1 MKGTISRIMP
11 ILLAMMIMIPLQ
23 GLGVFGATGNTYYVS
38 AAGNDANTGI
48 DAAQPFKTF
57 KKAITVAVAGDVIL
71 AKGGT
76 YSEKITVS
84 KSGTAGAP
92 ITIKNMPGETPIL
105 DGTGMSP
112 GDGDGM
118 ITIMNKSNIVINGFE
133 IKNFKA
139 NSNSSVPIGIY
150 VEGAG
155 ANIELLNNRIHN
167 IENPN
172 GNAHGIAVYG
182 TNGSSAITNFTASGN
197 EIYNCKLGQ
206 SESLVLNGNVDG
218 FRVNNNTI
226 HDNDNIGIDFI
237 GYEGTASANDNARNG
252 ECIGN
257 NVYNITSVGNPT
269 YSDACADGIYVDG
282 GKSILIDRNTVK
294 NCDIGIEI
302 ATEQG
307 PMTTDITV
315 TNNVVTDCK
324 PQAGISFG
332 SAGGSNGGGVQN
344 LKVFNNTLYNNTAA
358 VQIQNA
364 NSSTNLIKG
373 NIFKG
378 GTAIEG
384 NIGSNVFANN
394 ITADPLFVNA
404 SAGNFNLMAGS
415 PAIDAGAEAYGS
427 VDYLGNP
434 RVAGAKVDAGAVEY
448 QDGAVLVPV
457 VPVPVVPVIE
467 PIPVVV
473 EPIPV
478 VVEPI
483 VPVVVE
489 PVPAVEV
496 PVLPVVVEPVPAVEE
511 PVVPAVVEPIPIVTA
526 PDKAAP
532 ESTAVEDADNT
543 TSDHDCYSQRS
554 SEERREARLET
565 REARRAAREARR
577 AARFAERYSF
587 AQ

>member
-1 MKGTISRIMP
+1 MKGTIRRIMP

-92 ITIKNMPGETPIL
+92 ITIKNMSGETPVL

-118 ITIMNKSNIVINGFE
+118 ITIANQSNIVINGFE
-133 IKNFKA
+133 IRNFKA
-139 NSNSSVPIGIY
+139 NSNSSVPIGIS
-150 VEGAG
+150 VEGSG
-155 ANIELLNNRIHN
+155 ANIELLNNKIHN

-182 TNGSSAITNFTASGN
+182 TNGSTAITNIVVTGN

-237 GYEGTASANDNARNG
+237 GYEGTASSNDNTRNG

-257 NVYNITSVGNPT
+257 TVYNITSVGNPT
-269 YSDACADGIYVDG
+269 YSDACAGGIYVDG
-282 GKSILIDRNTVK
+282 GKNILIDRNSVK
-294 NCDIGIEI
+294 NCDIGIEV
-302 ATEQG
+302 ATERG
-307 PMTTDITV
+307 PVTTGITV
-315 TNNVVTDCK
+315 ANNVITDCK

-332 SAGGSNGGGVQN
+332 SAGGSAGGGVEN
-344 LKVFNNTLYNNTAA
+344 LKVFGNTLYNNSAS

-384 NIGSNVFANN
+384 SIGSNVFANN
-394 ITADPLFVNA
+394 VTADPLFVNA
-404 SAGNFNLMAGS
+404 SAGDFSLMAGS
-415 PAIDAGAEAYGS
+415 PAIDAGAEVSGS

-434 RVAGAKVDAGAVEY
+434 RVAGVKVDAGAVEY
-448 QDGAVLVPV
+448 QVGAVLVPV
-457 VPVPVVPVIE
+457 VPVPV
-467 PIPVVV
+467 IPVVV

-478 VVEPI
+478 VVEPVPVVVEPLVPV

-489 PVPAVEV
+489 PVP
-496 PVLPVVVEPVPAVEE
+496 VVEPT
-511 PVVPAVVEPIPIVTA
+511 PVVTA
-526 PDKAAP
+526 PDGPAAP
-532 ESTAVEDADNT
+532 ESPAVEDADNT
-543 TSDHDCYSQRS
+543 TSDDDSAQLSR
-554 SEERREARLET
+554 EERQKARLEA
-565 REARRAAREARR
+565 REARRAAREARK
-577 AARFAERYSF
+577 AARLAEGN
-587 AQ
+587 